1 MMMSITT
8 REGNF
13 PRSSIFEVD
22 EKEVFRGD
30 KTYDDD
36 DNDDADGSG
45 DKNDLPG
52 EENSLAM
59 RQTYTHRFQ
68 CRYLLHRYPFDT
80 QVLTHIHRTEMMSF
94 STQECEV
101 LMVMGILDI
110 ATVSLIPHEL
120 AMRQNVSVSSSS
132 S

>member
-1 MMMSITT
+1 MLTKMIMML
-8 REGNF
+8 
-13 PRSSIFEVD
+13 
-22 EKEVFRGD
+22 K
-30 KTYDDD
+30 
-36 DNDDADGSG
+36 
-45 DKNDLPG
+45 KNSG

-80 QVLTHIHRTEMMSF
+80 QAIIIFTIFIIVTIILIIIIMIITI

-101 LMVMGILDI
+101 LMVMGILDL

-120 AMRQNVSVSSSS
+120 AMRQNVLSHFLNGFFSQHLCPYL
-132 S
+132 